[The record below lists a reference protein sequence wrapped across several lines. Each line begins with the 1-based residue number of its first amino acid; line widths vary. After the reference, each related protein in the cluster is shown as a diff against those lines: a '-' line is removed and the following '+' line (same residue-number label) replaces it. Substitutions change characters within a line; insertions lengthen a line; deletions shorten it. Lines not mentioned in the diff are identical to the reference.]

1 MVTIDVGSELAQRL
15 SFVARLERIS
25 EEELLAR
32 IIEGYPKRAGQR
44 SLTAGVTEAAATVA
58 CVSRGSAQIVYS
70 LPDRSW
76 EWSGLS
82 WMLA

>member
-1 MVTIDVGSELAQRL
+1 MPEMLKLPPRRMVTIDVDSELAQRL

-44 SLTAGVTEAAATVA
+44 SLAAGVSEAAAA
-58 CVSRGSAQIVYS
+58 WLRW
-70 LPDRSW
+70 SW
-76 EWSGLS
+76 
-82 WMLA
+82 